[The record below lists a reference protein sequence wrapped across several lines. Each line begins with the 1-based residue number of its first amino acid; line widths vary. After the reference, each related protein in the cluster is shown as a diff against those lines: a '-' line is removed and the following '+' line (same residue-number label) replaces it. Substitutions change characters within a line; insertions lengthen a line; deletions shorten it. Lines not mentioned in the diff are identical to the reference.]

1 LKFLYIT
8 LSDDDNVYEKSVD
21 TFYPDKWVT
30 GSDIFS
36 SSIQPAF
43 WGVASLSITDIPI
56 FSLSLSLLGGIV
68 DEVLLKQQFGYFCRN
83 TTFVLLLSLYVLVG
97 WYSLSCLPDRFLQL
111 SMSYIGPRSSHM
123 YNSPSDADPVIV
135 FTATQDLMRIKAL
148 ETQYNIRLEGV
159 RKSLRG
165 EANVERACKC

>member
-1 LKFLYIT
+1 M
-8 LSDDDNVYEKSVD
+8 YEKSVD

-111 SMSYIGPRSSHM
+111 SMSYTCIIHS
-123 YNSPSDADPVIV
+123 SDADPVIV